1 MITASIV
8 NKLVEEKTKDV
19 EKFAVE
25 SIQEMDEK
33 IEEYAKLGFP
43 KFSYTSYV
51 PEESRE
57 RFKKFVSG
65 YYTMLGF
72 YGSISDKGDFIEVSL
87 SSVKEESASETSK
100 EHQEESAN
108 EQ

>member
-43 KFSYTSYV
+43 KFSFTFYV
-51 PEESRE
+51 PAESRA

-87 SSVKEESASETSK
+87 SSVKGESASETSE
-100 EHQEESAN
+100 EHQEEPTN
-108 EQ
+108 E

>member
-43 KFSYTSYV
+43 KFSFTFYV
-51 PEESRE
+51 SCC
-57 RFKKFVSG
+57 F
-65 YYTMLGF
+65 L
-72 YGSISDKGDFIEVSL
+72 
-87 SSVKEESASETSK
+87 
-100 EHQEESAN
+100 
-108 EQ
+108 

>member
-43 KFSYTSYV
+43 KFSFTFYV
-51 PEESRE
+51 PAESRE

-72 YGSISDKGDFIEVSL
+72 YCSISDKGDFCCCGAGID
-87 SSVKEESASETSK
+87 T
-100 EHQEESAN
+100 
-108 EQ
+108 